1 MNMAENKSSFFDEI
15 KMQEEKVVGHPRTN
29 HTYLN
34 VSIKQMSIYA
44 VNPVRL
50 VYVYI
55 FAMCCSTHCSI
66 RLVFLDIKTK

>member
-15 KMQEEKVVGHPRTN
+15 KMQQERVVGHPRTN

-44 VNPVRL
+44 VNAVWYTCIYLRC
-50 VYVYI
+50 VVVHI
-55 FAMCCSTHCSI
+55 ARFVKCS
-66 RLVFLDIKTK
+66 